1 MDKLLHLQSLGIKV
15 ALHGNLMGAE
25 YSRATRKA
33 WHFSAEGDMNG
44 VALKVM
50 EDGDDLAHCIA
61 VVYDKFLSIAPREM
75 TAPQLEAPKQS
86 PSVGEDDIPF

>member
-25 YSRATRKA
+25 YSQATRTA
-33 WHFSAEGDMNG
+33 WHFSAEGSIKG
-44 VALKVM
+44 VALKVS
-50 EDGDDLAHCIA
+50 ENGPDLDHCIA

-75 TAPQLEAPKQS
+75 TAPQLEAPKQPQS
-86 PSVGEDDIPF
+86 AGEDDLPF